1 MNLLETLQQKLKELG
16 PIEVAKQLDVPVA
29 SIKSFEA
36 GKTKPGLVTCQKM
49 LDIWSDPAPAPAPE
63 QASAPSEAPAAS
75 VEQFRAMQDENG
87 AIEVSYCPPEWNE
100 KKELWKGRDVCL
112 CIASYQF
119 FPGECFTCFMALA
132 MKYRQGI
139 RLEHRHSDSMI
150 ARSRNQLAKRFL
162 ATGATWSIWL
172 DSDMI
177 FPFGNSGIF
186 ATQTGMD
193 IPNQFGNLHTIERL
207 ISHGK
212 TIVGGCYWDRR
223 GGGRLIAGG
232 SQPIL
237 HTIPSDN
244 LAAVDFVGTGCL
256 AVHRQV
262 FIDVAKTF
270 PDTMSSD
277 APGNETGFFTP
288 IQKGRMLGED
298 ESFAYRAAQSGHPSY
313 LDLGVICGHVGTAI
327 RGLPEKGSKI

>member
-49 LDIWSDPAPAPAPE
+49 LDIWGEPAPMQAQILIPEGETVKEVPAVN
-63 QASAPSEAPAAS
+63 
-75 VEQFRAMQDENG
+75 VEHFRAMQDDHG

-100 KKELWKGRDVCL
+100 KKQIWKGRDVCL

-139 RLEHRHSDSMI
+139 RLEHRHADSMI

-162 ATGATWSIWL
+162 ATEATWSIWL

-177 FPFGNSGIF
+177 FLSWRG
-186 ATQTGMD
+186 T
-193 IPNQFGNLHTIERL
+193 
-207 ISHGK
+207 K
-212 TIVGGCYWDRR
+212 TPLQV
-223 GGGRLIAGG
+223 
-232 SQPIL
+232 SSKQVIL
-237 HTIPSDN
+237 LMQ
-244 LAAVDFVGTGCL
+244 LA
-256 AVHRQV
+256 
-262 FIDVAKTF
+262 
-270 PDTMSSD
+270 
-277 APGNETGFFTP
+277 N
-288 IQKGRMLGED
+288 
-298 ESFAYRAAQSGHPSY
+298 YN
-313 LDLGVICGHVGTAI
+313 
-327 RGLPEKGSKI
+327 